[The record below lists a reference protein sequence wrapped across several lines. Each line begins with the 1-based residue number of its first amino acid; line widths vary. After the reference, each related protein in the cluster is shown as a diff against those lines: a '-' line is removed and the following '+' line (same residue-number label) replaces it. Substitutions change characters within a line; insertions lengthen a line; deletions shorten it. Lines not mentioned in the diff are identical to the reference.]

1 MIVSDAEDRTSGR
14 LVIRAIYK
22 GRPITAE
29 NLLSFVSFPMTVAW
43 SFFVKVEGRVISV
56 CAMKA
61 FMVSGNIAALI
72 ITLGTR

>member
-22 GRPITAE
+22 GGPITAE

-43 SFFVKVEGRVISV
+43 SFFCKSR
-56 CAMKA
+56 
-61 FMVSGNIAALI
+61 
-72 ITLGTR
+72 R